1 MDPDS
6 TRPVV
11 IDNVFP
17 SIIGRPRHQGALI
30 GMAKRASYVGDEAQ
44 NMRGL
49 LTLEYPIEHGTVT
62 NWDDMEILWYHAF
75 CNELRVAPKEHPVLL
90 TEAPMNPNNCGGGV
104 SHTLPIFEGF
114 TLPHAILRVDLAR
127 GDLTDYMVNFLNERG
142 FSFTTTGD
150 FEHAIMTEQHN
161 IHLNTSYQLPDG
173 HVIRIGSER
182 FRCPEALFQPLL
194 LRCLWSS

>member
-1 MDPDS
+1 
-6 TRPVV
+6 
-11 IDNVFP
+11 
-17 SIIGRPRHQGALI
+17 
-30 GMAKRASYVGDEAQ
+30 MAKRASYVGDEAQ

-127 GDLTDYMVNFLNERG
+127 GDLTDYMSPALLNER
-142 FSFTTTGD
+142 D
-150 FEHAIMTEQHN
+150 C
-161 IHLNTSYQLPDG
+161 
-173 HVIRIGSER
+173 R
-182 FRCPEALFQPLL
+182 
-194 LRCLWSS
+194 